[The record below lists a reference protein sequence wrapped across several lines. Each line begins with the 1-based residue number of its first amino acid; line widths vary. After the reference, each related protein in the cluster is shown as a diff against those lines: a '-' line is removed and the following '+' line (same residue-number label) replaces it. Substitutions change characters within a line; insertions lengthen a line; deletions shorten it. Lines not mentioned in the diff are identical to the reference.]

1 MHVNVRA
8 APSDD
13 DKKIILDGVNIDEKD
28 FWEGEAAG
36 LLFKGGIVAVISA
49 VVAILLILA
58 KPVIDNTIQAFPVR

>member
-1 MHVNVRA
+1 M
-8 APSDD
+8 
-13 DKKIILDGVNIDEKD
+13 DGVNIDEKD

-58 KPVIDNTIQAFPVR
+58 KPVIDNTIQVFPVR